1 MIFGRV
7 ERFTNAV
14 RVHLSSGSVSVVVV
28 LIRRNVH
35 HLPDRVVIDEAR
47 IVLGRESPDIFG
59 DVVSV
64 NGDYPFHWGGEADS
78 EEIPYNDHLET
89 VTRKGFLEGIS

>member
-7 ERFTNAV
+7 ERYTNAV
-14 RVHLSSGSVSVVVV
+14 RIHLSSGPVSIAIVV
-28 LIRRNVH
+28 IRRNVH
-35 HLPDRVVIDEAR
+35 CLPDRVLIDEAR

-64 NGDYPFHWGGEADS
+64 NGNYPFHWADS
-78 EEIPYNDHLET
+78 ADIGSTSTIEKPEMASLWDRT
-89 VTRKGFLEGIS
+89 Q